1 MECMTEEIFINDTF
15 VRNVKSISN
24 VDKNAKDFNDHKRKT
39 EPITVD
45 SIIRTEDFMKIF
57 NSSMNQELELIPD
70 NCRYMKN
77 LSDKSKI
84 FVLEDE
90 PRLRTVSFNFD
101 PTVMLEILKQNG
113 KYDTFNLSEF
123 KTNNPFKLTLSI
135 PYVVYILHLRNSGGF
150 DLLLFYRLSPISS
163 MDDYLLEPCLPN
175 ISDQYR
181 VCLGPISTENDSNI
195 NSINSKIRKIIDS
208 FWFNSFNYDYF
219 LHCDR
224 YKEVP
229 ELSDLF
235 TYSFNSKKD
244 PTFIFS
250 TKWFNTGYTLN
261 EIIKKQTKDY
271 NFHEFSDI
279 FKYFQKS
286 IKRSSN
292 GLEESLNENYLVE
305 KRSLSE
311 SICLSNN
318 CIISIGD
325 KIELNKI
332 KYYINSFKYDS
343 YGSLRYIVLEDE
355 NNKII
360 EKEMDDNFSKQI
372 QNQFKNKE
380 LNSIIVGD
388 EILKEG
394 DIVYF
399 NNSENI
405 KLIEKIIQ
413 TRDGMNHIKIGSD
426 FYLES
431 SFLNKTLQKFKGELE
446 FGGVKLTPD
455 TEYFFIFSLDSR
467 TTICFS
473 YFKGIF
479 KGHNFKDGKILLKFY
494 QEDSKKNLFLTFDD
508 SKTYKVIDKNLLKT
522 TPEIFRINDQ
532 IVTEKLSYIDKIGF
546 GGHESGANLS
556 DLKSREYLY
565 NSSIGIKY
573 FTDFC
578 NDKNQELNI
587 KSFDH
592 DIIYKIGDSIIFIN
606 WAEPETMLKIQT
618 ITNFIIEDDHF
629 KLTITDDSGNSKNV
643 SLINLITGQGNFI
656 SIRKVCNQ
664 INEMKTGMKMQPKV
678 KGIQDF
684 PMKDNYEIKAFVVD
698 SMYPLVLFSNGR
710 TLYFED
716 MMKNFMIVNSKS
728 KRALKPPA
736 EFNLNIKIQDG
747 DIFKYNDDLIQL
759 VYSPGY
765 NKMYSYFLSV
775 SGFYSFKIKDIGP
788 YMRNYIKSRIV
799 AREGLLK
806 PRISDAVIHT
816 LRTEKGISSIF
827 SEIFHHR
834 SNMGWGIRQDLSF
847 LKNDS
852 DNDNDS
858 EVVEAI

>member
-24 VDKNAKDFNDHKRKT
+24 VDKNAKDINDHKRKT

-45 SIIRTEDFMKIF
+45 SIIRTKDFMKIF

-123 KTNNPFKLTLSI
+123 KTSIPFKLTLSI
-135 PYVVYILHLRNSGGF
+135 PYVVYILHLRNGGGF
-150 DLLLFYRLSPISS
+150 DLLLFYRLAPISS

-175 ISDQYR
+175 ISDQYQ
-181 VCLGPISTENDSNI
+181 VCLGPISTKNDSNI
-195 NSINSKIRKIIDS
+195 NSVNSKIRKIIDS

-244 PTFIFS
+244 PMFIFS

-279 FKYFQKS
+279 FEYFQKS
-286 IKRSSN
+286 IEKSSN
-292 GLEESLNENYLVE
+292 SLESQDENYLIE

-311 SICLSNN
+311 SICLSND

-325 KIELNKI
+325 KIELDEI
-332 KYYINSFKYDS
+332 KYYINSFKYDP
-343 YGSLRYIVLEDE
+343 YGELRYIVLEDE
-355 NNKII
+355 NNNIV
-360 EKEMDDNFSKQI
+360 EKEMDANFSKQI

-380 LNSIIVGD
+380 INSIVIGD
-388 EILKEG
+388 EILREG

-399 NNSENI
+399 NNNENV

-413 TRDGMNHIKIGSD
+413 TRDGMNHIKIGKE

-431 SFLNKTLQKFKGELE
+431 SFLNKTLKKFKGELE
-446 FGGVKLTPD
+446 FGGTKLILD
-455 TEYFFIFSLDSR
+455 NEYIFISSHDSR
-467 TTICFS
+467 KSICFS
-473 YFKGIF
+473 KFKGIF
-479 KGHNFKDGKILLKFY
+479 KGHSFKDGRIILKFQ
-494 QEDSKKNLFLTFDD
+494 QENNKNLFLTFAD
-508 SKTYKVIDKNLLKT
+508 SKVYKIIDRTLLKSS
-522 TPEIFRINDQ
+522 PEIFRIYDQ
-532 IVTEKLSYIDKIGF
+532 ISTEKLCYIDKFGF
-546 GGHESGANLS
+546 CDFESKTNLS
-556 DLKSREYLY
+556 DLRSREYLY

-578 NDKNQELNI
+578 NNKNQELNI

-592 DIIYKIGDSIIFIN
+592 DIIYKIGDSVIFIN
-606 WAEPETMLKIQT
+606 WNEPETMLKIQT
-618 ITNFIIEDDHF
+618 ITNFIIEDDYF
-629 KLTITDDSGNSKNV
+629 KLTLEDNSGNSKNV
-643 SLINLITGQGNFI
+643 SLINLITGQGEFA
-656 SIRKVCNQ
+656 SIRQVCNQ
-664 INEMKTGMKMQPKV
+664 INEMKVGMKMQPIK

-684 PMKDNYEIKAFVVD
+684 PMKDNFEIKAFVVD
-698 SMYPLVLFSNGR
+698 SKYPLVLFSNGR

-716 MMKNFMIVNSKS
+716 MMQNFVIVNSKS
-728 KRALKPPA
+728 KRALKPSA
-736 EFNLNIKIQDG
+736 EFNLNIKMQDG
-747 DIFKYNDDLIQL
+747 DIFKYSDDMIQL
-759 VYSPGY
+759 VYSS
-765 NKMYSYFLSV
+765 NFNRMYSYTLSS
-775 SGFYSFKIKDIGP
+775 SGYYSYKIRDFGT
-788 YMRNYIKSRIV
+788 YMRSYVKSKISSRI
-799 AREGLLK
+799 GLLK
-806 PRISDAVIHT
+806 PRISDQKMRE
-816 LRTEKGISSIF
+816 LRTEKGFPSIF
-827 SEIFHHR
+827 SEIFH
-834 SNMGWGIRQDLSF
+834 NIEDIGYGIREDLSF

-852 DNDNDS
+852 
-858 EVVEAI
+858 EVEEAK